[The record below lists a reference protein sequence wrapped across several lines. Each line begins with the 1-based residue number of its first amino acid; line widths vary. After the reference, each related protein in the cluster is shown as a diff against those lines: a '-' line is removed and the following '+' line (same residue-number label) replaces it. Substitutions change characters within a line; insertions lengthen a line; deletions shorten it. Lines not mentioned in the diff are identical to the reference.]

1 MRILL
6 CLALAAPLLAADA
19 TADLLAAAVK
29 GDVGRIQ
36 YLLQHGADVE
46 SADKN
51 GRTALMMAAQH
62 GRAPAVS
69 ALLAAGAKAGAR
81 DRSGLNA
88 YAIALFEPAGRG
100 DHDAALAELPK
111 PPRFRL
117 SAIAGWSPTRL
128 VSSCFQQREQIV
140 QRIGLLKPDESL
152 LRELQAFI
160 KSSGK
165 GLAELV
171 SVDAKNIQ
179 PLRPG
184 PANGADGVLLMEIQ
198 PGSACAGG
206 TGDTLTFEID
216 LQVFRAQGGQPLLH
230 KSLGGGFKGMRG
242 LVVANSNQYQPVY
255 ETWMKTQAGPIY
267 WAAVEA
273 LMRSA
278 Q

>member
-1 MRILL
+1 MRFLL
-6 CLALAAPLLAADA
+6 CLALAAPFWAADSDS
-19 TADLLAAAVK
+19 DLAGAAAK
-29 GDVGRIQ
+29 GDVLRIQ
-36 YLLQHGADVE
+36 SLLQHGADIE

-51 GRTALMMAAQH
+51 GRTPLMIAAQH

-69 ALLAAGAKAGAR
+69 ALLAAGAKADAR

-88 YAIALFEPAGRG
+88 YAIALLEPVGHG
-100 DHDAALAELPK
+100 DRDGALAALPK
-111 PPRFRL
+111 PSRFRL
-117 SAIAGWSPTRL
+117 AAIAGWSPARL

-140 QRIGLLKPDESL
+140 QRFGLLKPEEGL

-160 KSSGK
+160 KSSGR

-179 PLRPG
+179 ALRPE
-184 PANGADGVLLMEIQ
+184 PAEGADGILLMEIQ
-198 PGSACAGG
+198 PGSACSGG

-216 LQVFRAQGGQPLLH
+216 VQVFRAQDRQLLLH

-242 LVVANSNQYQPVY
+242 LVVANANQYQPVY
-255 ETWMKTQAGPIY
+255 ESWMKAQAGPVY

-278 Q
+278 P

>member
-1 MRILL
+1 MRLLL
-6 CLALAAPLLAADA
+6 CLALAGSLWAADV
-19 TADLLAAAVK
+19 TADLLAAAAK
-29 GDVGRIQ
+29 GDVPRIQ
-36 YLLQHGADVE
+36 YLLQHGADIE

-51 GRTALMMAAQH
+51 GRTALMISAQH
-62 GRAPAVS
+62 GHAGAVGT
-69 ALLAAGAKAGAR
+69 LLAAGAKPDAR

-88 YAIALFEPAGRG
+88 YAITLLEPAGHG

-111 PPRFRL
+111 PRRFRL
-117 SAIAGWSPTRL
+117 SAIAGWSPARL

-179 PLRPG
+179 PLQPEA
-184 PANGADGVLLMEIQ
+184 ANGADEILLMEIQ

-216 LQVFRAQGGQPLLH
+216 LQVLRAQDRLPLLH
-230 KSLGGGFKGMRG
+230 KSIGGGFKGMRG
-242 LVVANSNQYQPVY
+242 LVVANANQYQPVY
-255 ETWMKTQAGPIY
+255 ESWMKAQAGPIF
-267 WAAVEA
+267 WTALEA
-273 LMRSA
+273 LMKSA
-278 Q
+278 P